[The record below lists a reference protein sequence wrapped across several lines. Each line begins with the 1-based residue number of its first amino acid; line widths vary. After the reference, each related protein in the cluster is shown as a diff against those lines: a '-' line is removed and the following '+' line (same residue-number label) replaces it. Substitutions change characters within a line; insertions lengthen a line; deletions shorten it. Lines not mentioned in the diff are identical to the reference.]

1 MNFHWFDH
9 KQERKDVA
17 LVLSTGGARGL
28 AHIGAIDELLE
39 RGYNIRSV
47 AGTSMGALVGGMYAA
62 GRLEDFREW
71 MLTVD
76 RKRILSLLDFSIGQN
91 HIVKGDR
98 IIEAM
103 KSVVPD
109 VRIEDLEIPY
119 CAVATDVVS
128 GTEVVFN
135 HGSLYEAIRASISL
149 PLFFSPVRI
158 DDKILVDGGLV
169 NPLPLNRVKRDRHD
183 LLVAV
188 NVSGHD
194 YRGQLELRKMIR
206 EQQSEKSRFMAL
218 VNKFLPDDN
227 GMNYYTLLNRST
239 SIMINRNAQLQLKLT
254 PPDVLVDIPM
264 NRYDTFDF
272 DKMERLAAIG
282 RTKTKKALDKFI
294 KG

>member
-294 KG
+294 ES

>member
-1 MNFHWFDH
+1 M
-9 KQERKDVA
+9 A

-294 KG
+294 ES

>member
-1 MNFHWFDH
+1 M
-9 KQERKDVA
+9 A

-109 VRIEDLEIPY
+109 VRIEDLKIPY

-282 RTKTKKALDKFI
+282 RTKMKKALDKFI
-294 KG
+294 ES

>member
-128 GTEVVFN
+128 GTEVVFD

-294 KG
+294 ES

>member
-194 YRGQLELRKMIR
+194 YRGQLELRKIIR

-294 KG
+294 ES

>member
-1 MNFHWFDH
+1 M
-9 KQERKDVA
+9 
-17 LVLSTGGARGL
+17 LSTGGARGL

-294 KG
+294 ES

>member
-1 MNFHWFDH
+1 MKFHWFDH

-294 KG
+294 ES

>member
-1 MNFHWFDH
+1 M
-9 KQERKDVA
+9 
-17 LVLSTGGARGL
+17 LSTGGARGL

-62 GRLEDFREW
+62 GRLEDFCEW

-135 HGSLYEAIRASISL
+135 HGSLYEAIRC
-149 PLFFSPVRI
+149 P
-158 DDKILVDGGLV
+158 
-169 NPLPLNRVKRDRHD
+169 
-183 LLVAV
+183 
-188 NVSGHD
+188 
-194 YRGQLELRKMIR
+194 
-206 EQQSEKSRFMAL
+206 
-218 VNKFLPDDN
+218 
-227 GMNYYTLLNRST
+227 ST
-239 SIMINRNAQLQLKLT
+239 
-254 PPDVLVDIPM
+254 V
-264 NRYDTFDF
+264 
-272 DKMERLAAIG
+272 
-282 RTKTKKALDKFI
+282 
-294 KG
+294 